1 MKMKIDQ
8 ERTLQMPEKEVNAG
22 ELATKNVTIE
32 KMGIHGFLNYY
43 RDLSNFKER
52 KKNETIS

>member
-1 MKMKIDQ
+1 MS
-8 ERTLQMPEKEVNAG
+8 EKEVNAG
-22 ELATKNVTIE
+22 DKRRDVTIE

-52 KKNETIS
+52 KK